1 MEQHPVVSDDFV
13 GLVLLARPTLGVAA
27 TQVAWGQH
35 SLHAGMPQ
43 HGLSSQTH
51 LAEQAFRAAT
61 REIKHRFAVGTGG
74 LRVAD
79 DGHVVAVFNVQ
90 QSPGRFIGQAFG
102 HFFVDEVNHLLFDGR
117 GAHAGWRA
125 SGLLANELLQ
135 HIVGPALQ
143 FKAHLDHAHP
153 HELDGFWIGGI
164 EEHHSHRIAGAE
176 CFFAHLAQ
184 QVAHVHGDVAK
195 VDLHRAWRLALV
207 AHGAVVG
214 HVFKLLP
221 MLDRHAAAGLLF
233 VQKSFDQQR
242 RGQNF
247 VARAVEQIGAWHMGG
262 THRLALAAA
271 QAVLDGLGNRANVG
285 LLHDQRLVPHQ
296 AKAGR
301 VGLAQSGCTHIG
313 VAVGGLAQQFAFVE
327 VTLRVHARFV
337 IGKGL
342 QLGVAQIGHL
352 GDANAVLA
360 RDHAIERARQR
371 HDATHRFVGGL
382 QHVVVVAVDR

>member
-1 MEQHPVVSDDFV
+1 MARVVIQVLTLLCGIQRDALLQQVLVDIHNAAARENFVELIALQLIVASATTDHHGFDVQIIQRVRHTMEQHPVVSDDFV

-43 HGLSSQTH
+43 HGLSGQAH
-51 LAEQAFRAAT
+51 LAEQALRATT

-90 QSPGRFIGQAFG
+90 QSPGRFIRQAFG
-102 HFFVDEVNHLLFDGR
+102 HLFVDEVNHLLFDGR

-135 HIVGPALQ
+135 HIVGPALH

-153 HELDGFWIGGI
+153 HELDGFWVGGI
-164 EEHHSHRIAGAE
+164 EEHHCHRIAGAE

-233 VQKSFDQQR
+233 VQKSFDQQ
-242 RGQNF
+242 
-247 VARAVEQIGAWHMGG
+247 
-262 THRLALAAA
+262 
-271 QAVLDGLGNRANVG
+271 
-285 LLHDQRLVPHQ
+285 
-296 AKAGR
+296 
-301 VGLAQSGCTHIG
+301 
-313 VAVGGLAQQFAFVE
+313 
-327 VTLRVHARFV
+327 
-337 IGKGL
+337 
-342 QLGVAQIGHL
+342 
-352 GDANAVLA
+352 
-360 RDHAIERARQR
+360 
-371 HDATHRFVGGL
+371 
-382 QHVVVVAVDR
+382 